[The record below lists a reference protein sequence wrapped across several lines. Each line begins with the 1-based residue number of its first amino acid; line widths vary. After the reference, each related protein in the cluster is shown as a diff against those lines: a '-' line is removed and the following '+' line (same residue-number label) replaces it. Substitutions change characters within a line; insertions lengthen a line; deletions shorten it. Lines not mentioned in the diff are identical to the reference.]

1 MWKHID
7 KNNNGSPLTPLAL
20 TRRRSVQMS
29 NKWARCAR
37 GNVVLTRGG
46 VVLTRGSVVL
56 TRGSVVLPRGKVI
69 LTRDNATYFID
80 VYVPRQ
86 YNGL

>member
-56 TRGSVVLPRGKVI
+56 TRGKVI